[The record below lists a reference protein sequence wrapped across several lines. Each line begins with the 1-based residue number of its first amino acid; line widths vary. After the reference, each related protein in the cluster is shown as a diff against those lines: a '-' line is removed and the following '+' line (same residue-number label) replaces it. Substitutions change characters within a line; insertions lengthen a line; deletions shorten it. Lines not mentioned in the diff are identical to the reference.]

1 MHTYIHI
8 HTHTHAHMYTEMGS
22 CYTAIASLKHSGLEA
37 VILLSY
43 LPKCRDVRPH
53 SCTQL
58 KCPLGRKNHS
68 VILFCMAE
76 DQIQ

>member
-1 MHTYIHI
+1 MHAYIRTDI
-8 HTHTHAHMYTEMGS
+8 HTLAHMYTEMEP
-22 CYTAIASLKHSGLEA
+22 CYVAIASLEHSDLET

-43 LPKCRDVRPH
+43 LPKCRAVR
-53 SCTQL
+53 SQSRAQL

-68 VILFCMAE
+68 AILLCMAE